1 MAKKHPE
8 TKKNINFAPIKKFL
22 LEHADSIQKLAT
34 KHHKEFLRDGKFR
47 SEFIDKYQQNHI
59 KVVNEFAKY
68 LETDD
73 LKSSTGIFK
82 KLGNTIAEDS
92 VRDELKVEEAVDGI
106 IFLKQATW
114 ELLNKEGLLDKLT
127 INEFYWIN
135 QVIGTFCDVVASNIA
150 FTYHNKTQNKLE
162 EALRS
167 KDEFISAATHEL
179 KTPVTTLKGYTQILQ
194 KRLNSE
200 GQTETLE
207 FFGKMDAQIN
217 KLTSLIDDLLDVSR
231 LDSGRLQFRMENF
244 NFDEVVKETIDAL
257 QLSSTRHKISQDG
270 SLGINV
276 YGDKDRI
283 SQVISNLLINAIKYS
298 PTADKIIVKT
308 KGGKDSVTL
317 SVHDFGIGIARQNQ
331 KKIFERFHR
340 ITEGKEA
347 TFPGIGLG
355 LYICSEIVKHHGGE
369 IWVKSEIGKGSVFYF
384 SLPLKQLSDNNS
396 ANKQAEKEA
405 DYEKTATP

>member
-308 KGGKDSVTL
+308 KGG
-317 SVHDFGIGIARQNQ
+317 
-331 KKIFERFHR
+331 
-340 ITEGKEA
+340 
-347 TFPGIGLG
+347 
-355 LYICSEIVKHHGGE
+355 
-369 IWVKSEIGKGSVFYF
+369 
-384 SLPLKQLSDNNS
+384 
-396 ANKQAEKEA
+396 
-405 DYEKTATP
+405 